1 MMNSVTKLSILGVSG
16 VPKLKRSELETAC
29 EDFSN
34 VIGSASICTFYKGT
48 LSSGV
53 EIAVASVAMSS
64 AKDWS
69 TNLESQFRKKV
80 HFM

>member
-1 MMNSVTKLSILGVSG
+1 M
-16 VPKLKRSELETAC
+16 PALKRSELETAC

-34 VIGSASICTFYKGT
+34 IIGSLSDGVLYKGT

-53 EIAVASVAMSS
+53 EIAVIASRIKS

-69 TNLESQFRKKV
+69 KQCESQFRKKV
-80 HFM
+80 LNDTFSAS